1 MPDRGKAVGNIVKWG
16 VKYGPHVV
24 VLAQQAKDPAV
35 AAAKKALDRQKARRR
50 AVEHAA
56 TVREGTVLKT
66 FDPHVD
72 TGEPVW
78 VVFSGDEA
86 IAAHP
91 TTTTP
96 WPSSSPRATWP
107 LASGRTRCP
116 RPAIG
121 SGSSQASPPP
131 AVVRRGGARHPR
143 PGWRAPP
150 PNASGA
156 GQAAALDQPKADECE
171 R

>member
-1 MPDRGKAVGNIVKWG
+1 MADRGKAVGNIVKWG

-24 VLAQQAKDPAV
+24 VLAQQAKDPAI
-35 AAAKKALDRQKARRR
+35 AAAKRQMERQKAKRR

-66 FDPHVD
+66 FDPRQD
-72 TGEPVW
+72 SGEPVW

-96 WPSSSPRATWP
+96 LAELVARSDLATRMRPQDLPSPAERMKQIPR
-107 LASGRTRCP
+107 RRP
-116 RPAIG
+116 R
-121 SGSSQASPPP
+121 
-131 AVVRRGGARHPR
+131 
-143 PGWRAPP
+143 
-150 PNASGA
+150 
-156 GQAAALDQPKADECE
+156 
-171 R
+171 

>member
-121 SGSSQASPPP
+121 SGSSPGVAAASRSQTRRRTPPQAGM
-131 AVVRRGGARHPR
+131 AGATAERLRRG
-143 PGWRAPP
+143 PG
-150 PNASGA
+150 GCA
-156 GQAAALDQPKADECE
+156 GSAEG